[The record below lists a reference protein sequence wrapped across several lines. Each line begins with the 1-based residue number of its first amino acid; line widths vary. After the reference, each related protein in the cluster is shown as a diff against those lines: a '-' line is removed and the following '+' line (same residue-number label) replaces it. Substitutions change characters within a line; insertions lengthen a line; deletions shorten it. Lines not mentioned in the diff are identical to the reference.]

1 MNLFREKKMLFSLF
15 FDCLKKKKVSENNCY
30 PCFLLPILT
39 FPYQWFLL
47 QNETLFLFLFL
58 FLFLKSDFFF
68 LNGIMGIIS
77 QFCYSNGIWVF
88 FIYLFN
94 QEFFVFSIWMLRK
107 LRKEKEKNL
116 IRVGFFLG
124 CFVQGNEIE
133 YSSLLSVYK
142 FENFCFTDRTEWGCC
157 WTFIFVKWKWRN
169 FLIFVYFVVCLV
181 ILDWF
186 YAFWNPMS
194 TFLFIEYLLVFWIFI
209 YF

>member
-1 MNLFREKKMLFSLF
+1 MFSSPYSHISLPVVSSPKWNPLSFSFSFSF
-15 FDCLKKKKVSENNCY
+15 FEIWFFFCLKWDYGNHFSV
-30 PCFLLPILT
+30 LL
-39 FPYQWFLL
+39 FKWDMSF
-47 QNETLFLFLFL
+47 FLFY
-58 FLFLKSDFFF
+58 
-68 LNGIMGIIS
+68 
-77 QFCYSNGIWVF
+77 QA
-88 FIYLFN
+88 
-94 QEFFVFSIWMLRK
+94 FFVFSIWMLRK

-133 YSSLLSVYK
+133 YSSLLSVCK
-142 FENFCFTDRTEWGCC
+142 FENFCFTDRAEWGCC

>member
-1 MNLFREKKMLFSLF
+1 MFSSPYSHISLPVVSSPKWNPFSFSFFEIWFIFKWDYGNYFSVLLFKWDLSF
-15 FDCLKKKKVSENNCY
+15 F
-30 PCFLLPILT
+30 
-39 FPYQWFLL
+39 
-47 QNETLFLFLFL
+47 
-58 FLFLKSDFFF
+58 
-68 LNGIMGIIS
+68 
-77 QFCYSNGIWVF
+77 
-88 FIYLFN
+88 YLFILSGVFC
-94 QEFFVFSIWMLRK
+94 FFHLDAEK

-124 CFVQGNEIE
+124 CFVQGNETE

-142 FENFCFTDRTEWGCC
+142 FENFCFTNRTEWGCC